1 MKRIF
6 HTLLLVLPALTV
18 GTYANTQEK
27 ASGLLFTTSSN
38 EAKSYFSQGLK
49 YNDLGDSRKAREAFQ
64 KTIEQDP
71 KLAVAYIYSAVNA
84 VTPQEFARNL
94 KKAKEN
100 LSTASDWEK
109 LFYDFTESF
118 LTDDVNKRLA
128 SAQKMVAMYPDMARS
143 YVYLGEAYGNR
154 KEFAQARQNYQK
166 AISADP
172 TWPMGY
178 IALANSYLFEEP
190 RDFKK
195 AEESANK
202 LITLAPTASSYI
214 LLGDAYRAQNN
225 LQKARDS
232 YSKAVEI
239 DAESPTALYKRGHA
253 NTYLGDYDNA
263 RSDYEQAGK
272 LDIIPAF
279 AKQYV
284 AFTYLYQDDPK
295 KALEVLMDEAE
306 QTNKAGDDKATT
318 AKFELLNIAA
328 QIAFHINDAQSLQS
342 IAESMA
348 PLSEEIG
355 NSLGTEEAKLNQK
368 ANLLYWKGVLK
379 TMNNDLMNA
388 MAKANEMKNVLEP
401 IQNPN
406 KLEGYEELMGYI
418 SYQQK
423 DYKTAI
429 EHFEKTNMQNVYD
442 KYWLAKAYEAAGKKE
457 KASAIYK
464 ELANYNFNNIG
475 YALVRNEVQKKM

>member
-1 MKRIF
+1 MKKIF
-6 HTLLLVLPALTV
+6 PSLLLVLPALTI
-18 GTYANTQEK
+18 GTIANTQEK

-49 YNDLGDSRKAREAFQ
+49 YNDLGDSRRAREAFQ
-64 KTIEQDP
+64 KATEQDP
-71 KLAVAYIYSAVNA
+71 KLAVAYIYRANNA
-84 VTPQEFARNL
+84 VTPQEFAENL

-109 LFYDFTESF
+109 LFYDFTETF
-118 LTDDVNKRLA
+118 LTDDFNKRLA
-128 SAQKMVAMYPDMARS
+128 SAQKMVAMFPDMARS

-154 KEFAQARQNYQK
+154 KDFVQARQNYEK

-195 AEESANK
+195 VEENANK
-202 LITLAPTASSYI
+202 LITLSPTASAYI

-225 LQKARDS
+225 LQKARDN
-232 YSKAVEI
+232 YSKAVEM
-239 DAESPTALYKRGHA
+239 DMESPAGFYKRGHA
-253 NTYLGDYDNA
+253 NTYLGDYENA
-263 RSDYEQAGK
+263 RTDYEQAGK

-279 AKQYV
+279 AKQYI

-306 QTNKAGDDKATT
+306 QMNQAGDDKATS

-328 QIAFHINDAQSLQS
+328 QIAFHINDAQSLQA
-342 IAESMA
+342 IVESA
-348 PLSEEIG
+348 GPLSEEIG
-355 NSLGTEEAKLNQK
+355 NSIATEEAKRSLK
-368 ANLLYWKGVLK
+368 ADQLYWKGILK
-379 TMNNDLMNA
+379 TMSNDFMDA
-388 MAKANEMKNVLEP
+388 ATKANEMKTVLEP
-401 IQNPN
+401 IQNPR
-406 KLEGYEELMGYI
+406 KLEGYEELMGHI

-429 EHFEKTNMQNVYD
+429 DHFEKTNMQNVYD
-442 KYWLAKAYEAAGKKE
+442 KYWLAKAYEAAGKEE
-457 KASAIYK
+457 KAAAIYK
-464 ELANYNFNNIG
+464 ELANYNFNNVG
-475 YALVRNEVQKKM
+475 YALVRNEVKKKM